1 MYCAKCGREIE
12 DNEKFCPNC
21 GSEMNDGVKL
31 SKDSQETSFDK
42 INNTKVGLV
51 VLIAGIIVFLLV
63 ISVIHVRR
71 FNPYKMENII
81 YETLDRKLKN
91 DSNEYVIKVTTPESN
106 IDTLGFKNIDLLSIQ
121 SVMPLF
127 ESLNGRYDIEVEYV
141 EDSIK
146 KIDKKTVSADYRI
159 SIKYYL
165 GTDVA
170 GENLSIENIKFNF
183 KNSKWLWDAK

>member
-63 ISVIHVRR
+63 ISVIYVRR